1 MSTITMREDLEQS
14 KPPADVLY
22 TFCSSGS
29 TGKHK
34 HIYFTKKS
42 WEKAVARVSQAF
54 SGVGISAKD
63 TVLNM
68 FSQGPFISGKI
79 SDEALT
85 VLGANTIPFGQY
97 HDSAVQQQ
105 LLKALVLNNQPTVL
119 FAFPNQ
125 LPEILSFLDY
135 PFPLIVVGGEVLQM
149 DYVRKIEK
157 KYHTKLIDLYGANE
171 IGLIAIGK
179 PGAYLEVADDLQ
191 VEILQDGVIKQ
202 EGIGDIL
209 VTDPFHAPLQR
220 YFLGDRVALQKNQD
234 KIGIKFISRTDD
246 YLNFNGELISSSL
259 VVQTI
264 MNQIGHTSFF
274 LILQKEKES
283 YKDTCLL
290 TLQKKDRAKAALL
303 KKRLAEIGMYP
314 KILFTHVQPR
324 TNSSGK
330 TIHIIDRRHG
340 KHQTTD

>member
-1 MSTITMREDLEQS
+1 MSRITMRKDLENI
-14 KPPADVLY
+14 KPPPHALY

-42 WEKAVARVSQAF
+42 WEKAVVRVSQAF
-54 SGVGISAKD
+54 SGVGINAKD

-79 SDEALT
+79 SDGAL
-85 VLGANTIPFGQY
+85 VALGANTISFGQY
-97 HDSAVQQQ
+97 SDSPAQQQ

-135 PFPLIVVGGEVLQM
+135 PFPLIVVGGEVLHM

-157 KYHTKLIDLYGANE
+157 TYHTKLIDLYGANE
-171 IGLIAIGK
+171 VGLIAIGK
-179 PGAYLEVADDLQ
+179 PGTYLRVPDDLQ

-202 EGIGDIL
+202 EGRGDIL
-209 VTDPFHAPLQR
+209 ITDPFHVSLQR
-220 YFLGDRVALQKNQD
+220 YFLGDWVELQKKQD
-234 KIGIKFISRTDD
+234 KVGIKFISRTDD

-259 VVQTI
+259 VIQTI
-264 MNQIGHTSFF
+264 ISQIGHASFF

-290 TLQKKDRAKAALL
+290 SLQKKDRAKTASL
-303 KKRLAEIGMYP
+303 KKKLAEMGMYP
-314 KILFTHVQPR
+314 KIIFTNIQPR